1 MKITRLLL
9 PLMLLCLPVATT
21 GCFLFAAAGAGAGG
35 VAYMKG
41 AKKTNEDADIKT
53 VHAAALKA
61 LGDLE
66 IKVRK
71 ESVDT
76 LTGKIEGRTADG
88 KDVVINTKR
97 LTDSATELVIRVG
110 PFGDEPVH
118 GAIYDKIK
126 ASL

>member
-1 MKITRLLL
+1 MKLTRILL
-9 PLMLLCLPVATT
+9 PLALLCLPCLTT
-21 GCFLFAAAGAGAGG
+21 GCFLVAAAGAGAGG

-41 AKKTNEDADIKT
+41 AKTTNEDAPIKT
-53 VHAAALKA
+53 VHTAAVKA
-61 LGDLE
+61 LSELE

-88 KDVVINTKR
+88 KDVIVNTKR
-97 LTDSATELVIRVG
+97 LTDSATELTIRVG

-118 GAIYDKIK
+118 TAIYDKIK
-126 ASL
+126 ANL